1 MANFRLGFI
10 GAGFI
15 SRFQARALQSV
26 RGVELAGVYALKGSA
41 ELSALA
47 KRLGVGECKVY
58 KSVKDLCF
66 HVDAV
71 AVFAPNFARVELM
84 QKIADAVKAGAELKG
99 IICEKPLG
107 RTVKE
112 AKELVEIARST
123 KLPTAYFENQLHMK
137 AIRAQKAQLAP
148 VEAVMGP
155 IALARSAEEHSGP
168 HEGWFWDPTR
178 QGGGVLCDMGC
189 HSIACCWYILTPQGK
204 PVTYLKPVSVSA
216 EVGLLKWG
224 LPRWRKELLARM
236 GVDYGKTPAEDFAT
250 GIVTFQHPK
259 TGQLVKGQ
267 FTNSWMYDKQGL
279 RLMMDGLGPGYAFEF
294 NSQMSSL
301 QVFVGDVAAEAVAD
315 AESALE
321 KSTATRGLLV
331 VEPNEPDL
339 YGYVDELADAV
350 SAFQRG
356 KDGFLN
362 FEYGLEITKLCQAA
376 YMSAEQKRVI
386 DLTDKNTQKELENYV
401 SLIAQ
406 GKGRE
411 VLPVLD

>member
-1 MANFRLGFI
+1 MKSFRLGFI

-15 SRFQARALQSV
+15 ARFQTKALQSV
-26 RGVELAGVYALKGSA
+26 RDVELAGVYALKGA
-41 ELSALA
+41 GELSALA
-47 KRLGVGECKVY
+47 KRLGVGDCKVY
-58 KSVKDLCF
+58 KSIKDLCAN
-66 HVDAV
+66 VDAV
-71 AVFAPNFARVELM
+71 AIFVPNFARLEIM
-84 QKIADAVKAGAELKG
+84 QKIADAVKVGATIKG

-112 AKELVEIARST
+112 SMELVAIAKST

-137 AIRAQKAQLAP
+137 GIRAQKAQLSS
-148 VEAVMGP
+148 VESVMGP
-155 IALARSAEEHSGP
+155 IALARSSEEHSGP
-168 HEGWFWDPTR
+168 HEGWFWNPTR

-204 PVTYLKPVSVSA
+204 PVNYLKPISVSA

-224 LPRWRKELLARM
+224 LPYWRKELLKRM

-250 GIVTFQHPK
+250 GIITFQNPK
-259 TGQLVKGQ
+259 TGQIVKGQ

-294 NSQMSSL
+294 NSQISSL
-301 QVFVGDVAAEAVAD
+301 QVFIGDSAAEAVAD

-321 KSTATRGLLV
+321 KSTASRGLLI
-331 VEPNEPDL
+331 VEPHEADL
-339 YGYVDELADAV
+339 YGYVDEISDAV
-350 SAFQRG
+350 CAFQKG
-356 KDGFLN
+356 KDAFLN
-362 FEYGLEITKLCQAA
+362 FDYGLEITKLCQAA

-411 VLPVLD
+411 VFPLID